1 MQEYFEVSLKEV
13 IYETQILLTSQT
25 QTQCEEGTRDDN
37 FIWAREIIFRFF

>member
-13 IYETQILLTSQT
+13 INGTQIYFTSHT
-25 QTQCEEGTRDDN
+25 QTKCEECARDVN